1 MALAASSS
9 VANSTKAKP
18 RGLPVA
24 RSEGRKTSRIDPAS
38 WKSVSSCSL
47 VVENSRLPTKTF
59 EPNGYD
65 LSAGTPVEPGWLA
78 ARSARLVYST
88 VPLRPRIALL
98 GGPAVEPD
106 PERDAEA
113 QPAEQR
119 QQHEPGPADRA
130 ERPLREEP
138 GEQAR
143 GHRRVDHEGQ
153 GELVLEHGGE
163 AREARQQPVHEEPV
177 GDHQTEGGDDQE

>member
-47 VVENSRLPTKTF
+47 VVENSRLPTKTY

-65 LSAGTPVEPGWLA
+65 LSAGTLAEHGWLA
-78 ARSARLVYST
+78 ARSARLVYAT
-88 VPLRPRIALL
+88 VAPRPRPAPL
-98 GGPAVEPD
+98 GRPAVEPD
-106 PERDAEA
+106 PERNAEA

-119 QQHEPGPADRA
+119 EQHEPRPADRA
-130 ERPLREEP
+130 QRPLREEP

-143 GHRRVDHEGQ
+143 GHRRVDDERQ
-153 GELVLEHGGE
+153 GELVLEHCGK
-163 AREARQQPVHEEPV
+163 AREAGQ
-177 GDHQTEGGDDQE
+177 